1 MATKLLRRNS
11 NQKMWVAIV
20 RTATQ
25 NCLECALEAGL
36 EENKVSGHKTVSGLS
51 VFFSAWCSIWRVR
64 TLQRA
69 GAMKPKSRRTISFP
83 EDRQTPRAWLTL
95 TFTLMICYATIVAF
109 GLLRAVHL

>member
-36 EENKVSGHKTVSGLS
+36 EENKVSGHKTVCGFDWSASLLS
-51 VFFSAWCSIWRVR
+51 ANIRLATTPWSRVN
-64 TLQRA
+64 
-69 GAMKPKSRRTISFP
+69 
-83 EDRQTPRAWLTL
+83 
-95 TFTLMICYATIVAF
+95 TF
-109 GLLRAVHL
+109 G

>member
-36 EENKVSGHKTVSGLS
+36 AENKVSGHKTVSGFVG
-51 VFFSAWCSIWRVR
+51 VFLGVVLNLAGRARMAVR
-64 TLQRA
+64 TLQRVA
-69 GAMKPKSRRTISFP
+69 T
-83 EDRQTPRAWLTL
+83 TPWS
-95 TFTLMICYATIVAF
+95 
-109 GLLRAVHL
+109 

>member
-25 NCLECALEAGL
+25 NCLERALEAGL
-36 EENKVSGHKTVSGLS
+36 EENKVSGHKTVSGLRCS
-51 VFFSAWCSIWRVR
+51 KLMSLGFVGVFLGVVVNLAGRARMAVR

-69 GAMKPKSRRTISFP
+69 GAMS
-83 EDRQTPRAWLTL
+83 A
-95 TFTLMICYATIVAF
+95 
-109 GLLRAVHL
+109 